1 MARPT
6 LKSGNTSEVRN
17 ELQSIYNA
25 IEVLQLKDD
34 GVDCV
39 ELILLDRD
47 TTMKK
52 LIKFS
57 DQFGVDINV
66 IRFVPIEEKQGF
78 VKAMIVIVDNYRD
91 QRQGGTARTNQVKG
105 R

>member
-1 MARPT
+1 
-6 LKSGNTSEVRN
+6 
-17 ELQSIYNA
+17 
-25 IEVLQLKDD
+25 
-34 GVDCV
+34 
-39 ELILLDRD
+39 
-47 TTMKK
+47 MKK